1 LKTFLYRILLDS
13 ILVFAKKLNMML
25 GGKARIREAK
35 RIAKLL
41 GVLSSEIRLI
51 IVCTLIEKS
60 MSVSELLEAIGTSMG
75 NISQH
80 LRILEENR
88 ILKSKKIGNKVFYS
102 ISSKKI
108 ISFIEAIEELCQ
120 RR

>member
-1 LKTFLYRILLDS
+1 MLDS

-35 RIAKLL
+35 RIAKLP
-41 GVLSSEIRLI
+41 GVLSSEIRLL